1 MEQITVYVP
10 AKNRTALFLA
20 TVTENIGGFATLT
33 NTNLEKKQGYL
44 FTPEELEEV
53 IGKAFDAGK
62 LRLYGEEYGKVPTN
76 VPNKEQYINNRIK

>member
-10 AKNRTALFLA
+10 AKNRTDLFLA

-44 FTPEELEEV
+44 FTPS
-53 IGKAFDAGK
+53 
-62 LRLYGEEYGKVPTN
+62 PTKN
-76 VPNKEQYINNRIK
+76 STLIKF